1 MCVGRITGIVVT
13 DETTPDRW
21 LRVQLTRKFNELPG
35 TMKSKERYQNS
46 QNNNEIW
53 LEEIRTTIRIQ
64 DVVRHTT
71 VWIKNNSVDTSTPL
85 IFEFSIQEIIYN
97 FNGRQKLRSVFLQ
110 HELPVEYIIDPQPPP
125 NQHIKHLKFL

>member
-46 QNNNEIW
+46 RNNNEIW

-64 DVVRHTT
+64 YLIRH
-71 VWIKNNSVDTSTPL
+71 IYVD
-85 IFEFSIQEIIYN
+85 
-97 FNGRQKLRSVFLQ
+97 
-110 HELPVEYIIDPQPPP
+110 
-125 NQHIKHLKFL
+125 

>member
-1 MCVGRITGIVVT
+1 MFNFYSFYIVVAFKAGNWIVYKESHSQKMCVGRITGIVVT
-13 DETTPDRW
+13 DETTPDHW

-97 FNGRQKLRSVFLQ
+97 FNGCQKL
-110 HELPVEYIIDPQPPP
+110 
-125 NQHIKHLKFL
+125 